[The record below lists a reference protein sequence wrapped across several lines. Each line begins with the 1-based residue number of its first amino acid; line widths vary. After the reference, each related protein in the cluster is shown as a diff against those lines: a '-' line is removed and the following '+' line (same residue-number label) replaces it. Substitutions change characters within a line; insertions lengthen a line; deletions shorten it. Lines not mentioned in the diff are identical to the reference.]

1 MPIFLWQVIFKLF
14 FLEMAY
20 SYWTKHLW
28 VISNTDLLQ
37 GQILAPMIIFLT
49 TTTQYLVDIIHN
61 GFVDDKTIILQCY
74 HSRDRFDRV
83 SFNRKIWTVS
93 INRSDQN
100 RTISSNQ
107 FTKVELNSTP
117 WVLLCCWV
125 WKILVRWILPAPSGS
140 HDVYSIFSFKENR
153 VQ

>member
-1 MPIFLWQVIFKLF
+1 MPIFLWQVILKLF

-61 GFVDDKTIILQCY
+61 GFIDDKTTFLQC
-74 HSRDRFDRV
+74 
-83 SFNRKIWTVS
+83 
-93 INRSDQN
+93 
-100 RTISSNQ
+100 
-107 FTKVELNSTP
+107 STQGTD
-117 WVLLCCWV
+117 LT
-125 WKILVRWILPAPSGS
+125 
-140 HDVYSIFSFKENR
+140 E
-153 VQ
+153 